1 MTKVFIIAGE
11 ESGDQL
17 GAALLSSLYV
27 ADPTLEVRGIGGEKM
42 LSAGLHDSLFKM
54 EELSVMGL
62 FEIAPKIFHFMDLIA
77 KAVMAIKVFDPD
89 IVVTIDSPEFSFR
102 VQERLKKLGVR
113 AKKIHYVAPTVWA
126 WRPKRARHI
135 ARFLD
140 GIICL
145 FPFEPPYFQRE
156 GLPAIAVGHPV
167 LQAGVLQGDGQRFR
181 KDHNILPESPVLGLF
196 FGSRRSEIERL
207 SPVILEVAKKLA
219 SENPNLFFLVPTIE
233 RWAEPLS
240 NLMKGAGLNFYLTTD
255 RAEKWDAFRS
265 CTAALAV
272 SGTVALEISL
282 AGVPHAIV
290 YQMNEATWQIVR
302 RLVCSKFAHLANIL
316 LGHLVV
322 PEFIQSD
329 AVPEKIIPVM
339 RRVLF
344 DAAERQIQIAAFTQV
359 QTLLQSPSK
368 RNAADE
374 AAAFTLTP
382 IRET

>member
-1 MTKVFIIAGE
+1 MTKIFIIAGE

-17 GAALLSSLYV
+17 GAALLTSLYA
-27 ADPTLEVRGIGGEKM
+27 ADPTLEVRGIGGAKM
-42 LSAGLHDSLFKM
+42 LSAGLRESLFKM

-62 FEIAPKIFHFMDLIA
+62 FEILPKIFHFIDLIA
-77 KAVMAIKVFDPD
+77 KTVMAIKVFDPD

-126 WRPKRARHI
+126 WRPKRAERI

-145 FPFEPPYFQRE
+145 FPFEPPYFERE
-156 GLPAIAVGHPV
+156 GLRAIAVGHPV
-167 LQAGVLQGDGQRFR
+167 LQAGVLQGDGQKFR
-181 KDHNILPESPVLGLF
+181 LEHNISLDRPVLGLF
-196 FGSRRSEIERL
+196 FGSRKSEIEHL
-207 SPVILEVAKKLA
+207 SPIILDVAKKLA
-219 SENPNLFFLVPTIE
+219 SENPDLLFLVPTID
-233 RWAEPLS
+233 RWADPLS
-240 NLMKGAGLNFYLTTD
+240 SLMKESGLPFCLTVD
-255 RAEKWDAFRS
+255 RAEKWDAFRA

-282 AGVPHAIV
+282 AGVPHAIL
-290 YQMNEATWQIVR
+290 YRMNEATWQIVR
-302 RLVCSKFAHLANIL
+302 RLVTSKFAHLTNIL

-329 AVPEKIIPVM
+329 AVPEKMIPVM

-344 DAAERQIQIAAFTQV
+344 DAAERNIQVAAFAQV
-359 QTLLQSPSK
+359 QDLLQSPSK
-368 RNAADE
+368 KNAADE
-374 AAAFTLTP
+374 SAAFILTP